1 MSPRAAARPLRVAV
15 PIAGLGCFWGQ
26 RERSALWDAVGFPF
40 DALLAAA
47 ACVELLWA
55 LFGAGMA
62 AAQAL
67 FAAAAALQAAAAAIL
82 AAAAAQALEASGRR
96 RRRCVRGWQGRRRAC
111 AKVKEQVPGLFK
123 AQEQPVQ
130 VAEHVMQG
138 PLPFEAQERA
148 PRRSCRPTRSLC
160 GPRTPTASPR
170 TSCRATRSRCRR
182 CSPRTPVASS
192 TWSCR
197 PTRSWRWA
205 WTPTALPRTSCRPT
219 RSWAVQSSDA
229 GGVVELVVQA
239 EEELVRA
246 TDADGITEEV
256 MQANEEQ
263 VERLDQVAKELS
275 EVVERVMGI
284 GPPMADDALLV
295 LLDDLKARLQAAEAQ
310 RAPAAVTFEDA
321 LAFPEVHAEVH
332 VEQAS
337 EEAQEVDAVTL
348 AAVYK
353 LLHEVQCV
361 VEAAQA
367 KQEVLQVQRP
377 PAAAFEDAEAFPEVG
392 AFAPRP
398 GGSVRA
404 RRAAPAA
411 AQDRRHLN
419 EVARSG
425 GSTRG
430 GLGR

>member
-1 MSPRAAARPLRVAV
+1 M
-15 PIAGLGCFWGQ
+15 
-26 RERSALWDAVGFPF
+26 
-40 DALLAAA
+40 
-47 ACVELLWA
+47 
-55 LFGAGMA
+55 
-62 AAQAL
+62 
-67 FAAAAALQAAAAAIL
+67 
-82 AAAAAQALEASGRR
+82 
-96 RRRCVRGWQGRRRAC
+96 
-111 AKVKEQVPGLFK
+111 
-123 AQEQPVQ
+123 
-130 VAEHVMQG
+130 
-138 PLPFEAQERA
+138 
-148 PRRSCRPTRSLC
+148 
-160 GPRTPTASPR
+160 
-170 TSCRATRSRCRR
+170 
-182 CSPRTPVASS
+182 
-192 TWSCR
+192 
-197 PTRSWRWA
+197 
-205 WTPTALPRTSCRPT
+205 
-219 RSWAVQSSDA
+219 QSSDA

-256 MQANEEQ
+256 MQATEEQ

-284 GPPMADDALLV
+284 GPPMAGDALLV

-337 EEAQEVDAVTL
+337 EEAQEVDAATL

-367 KQEVLQVQRP
+367 KQEVLQAQRP
-377 PAAAFEDAEAFPEVG
+377 PAAAFEDAEAFLEVG

-411 AQDRRHLN
+411 AQDRRRLN